1 MTKTVSISITV
12 EIDGKNKDGTVPCAH
27 GHYHIFDHLST
38 DNIVRFLFLNFG
50 VDSKQ
55 VKSKMENVK
64 SRKEWERLPCII
76 R

>member
-55 VKSKMENVK
+55 VKSKKVSAAFASK
-64 SRKEWERLPCII
+64 SDKEP
-76 R
+76 